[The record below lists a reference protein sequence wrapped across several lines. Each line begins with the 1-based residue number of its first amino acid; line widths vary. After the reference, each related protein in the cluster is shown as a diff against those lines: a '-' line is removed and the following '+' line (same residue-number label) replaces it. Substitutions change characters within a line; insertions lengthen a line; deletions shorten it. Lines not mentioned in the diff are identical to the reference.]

1 MKKTPN
7 APELFA
13 GLDIGTKKTAVL
25 VAEKTPQGNERHIIG
40 VGKARTRG
48 IKKGK
53 ILEPEAVIESIRNA
67 LDDVEEMI
75 GLHVESAYLCTG
87 THPLHT
93 FRCDGALELG
103 DSQDTITINDVRKVI
118 KTALSAAKPEAGD
131 MILHAYP
138 LDYRIDGEIETADP
152 VGLKG
157 SHLKVGLLC
166 LSVPERDIRLAVQCA
181 EKAGLRI
188 RGIVHKTIASA
199 FGAFQ
204 DEDFDKGA
212 LSVDAGGG
220 TTSFAVVFQGRPLH
234 AGIVPIGGDHIT
246 NDLTYVLK
254 LPPSKAEML
263 KRLIAVD
270 EPEENWDDELEF
282 DIKGEPYVCT
292 VGEILDVER
301 PRIAELL
308 LDLVRAEIEQ
318 NTSVKMP
325 SRIVLSGGVGKTQ
338 GITDYLEDLLESP
351 VRHGKPVTSD
361 AMPPDRNGIE
371 YTTVAGILRY
381 VQMKEEFPYRFIDPQ
396 GKDGVPKPPDR
407 DFFESQTAREIKK
420 IRSSRDYT
428 TPVRDL
434 FDAFKKTLK
443 ELF

>member
-1 MKKTPN
+1 MKKTTN

-25 VAEKTPQGNERHIIG
+25 VAEKTPQGSERHIIG

-53 ILEPEAVIESIRNA
+53 ILEPEAVIESIRSA

-75 GLHVESAYLCTG
+75 GLHVGSAYLCTG
-87 THPLHT
+87 THPLRT
-93 FRCDGALELG
+93 FRCEGALELG
-103 DSQDTITINDVRKVI
+103 DSQDTIMLTDVRKVI
-118 KTALSAAKPEAGD
+118 ETALAAAKPEEGD

-152 VGLKG
+152 VGRKG
-157 SHLKVGLLC
+157 SHLEVRLLC
-166 LSVPERDIRLAVQCA
+166 LSVPETDIRLAVQCA
-181 EKAGLRI
+181 EKAGLHI
-188 RGIVHKTIASA
+188 RGIVHKTVASA

-212 LSVDAGGG
+212 LSVDSGGG
-220 TTSFAVVFQGRPLH
+220 TTSFAVVFQGKPLH
-234 AGIVPIGGDHIT
+234 AGIFPIGGDHIT

-270 EPEENWDDELEF
+270 ESEENWDDELEF

-301 PRIAELL
+301 PRIAELW
-308 LDLVRAEIEQ
+308 LDLVRTEIER
-318 NTSVKMP
+318 NTAGKMP

-338 GITDYLEDLLESP
+338 GMADYLKDLLDAP
-351 VRHGKPVTSD
+351 VRPGKPVTSD

-371 YTTVAGILRY
+371 FTTVAGILRY
-381 VQMKEEFPYRFIDPQ
+381 VQMKEKFPYRFIDPQ

-407 DFFESQTAREIKK
+407 DFFESKTVRKIKK
-420 IRSSRDYT
+420 IRSNRDYT
-428 TPVRDL
+428 APVRNL
-434 FDAFKKTLK
+434 LDAFKKTLK

>member
-7 APELFA
+7 VPELFA

-25 VAEKTPQGNERHIIG
+25 VAEKTPQGKAMHIIG

-53 ILEPEAVIESIRNA
+53 ILEPEAVIESIRSA
-67 LDDVEEMI
+67 LDDVEDMI
-75 GLHVESAYLCTG
+75 GLHVGSAYLCTG
-87 THPLHT
+87 THPLRT

-103 DSQDTITINDVRKVI
+103 DSQDTITISDVRKVI
-118 KTALSAAKPEAGD
+118 GTALASTKPEEGD

-138 LDYRIDGEIETADP
+138 LDYRIDGKTDTTDP
-152 VGLKG
+152 VGRKG
-157 SHLKVGLLC
+157 SHLEVRLLC
-166 LSVPERDIRLAVQCA
+166 LSVPERDVRLAVQCA
-181 EKAGLRI
+181 EKAGLHI
-188 RGIVHKTIASA
+188 RGIVHKTVASA

-212 LSVDAGGG
+212 LSVDSGGG
-220 TTSFAVVFQGRPLH
+220 TTSFAVVFQGKPLH
-234 AGIVPIGGDHIT
+234 AGIFPIGGDHIT

-270 EPEENWDDELEF
+270 ESEENWDDELEF

-301 PRIAELL
+301 PRIAELW
-308 LDLVRAEIEQ
+308 LDLVRAEIER
-318 NTSVKMP
+318 NTAGKMP
-325 SRIVLSGGVGKTQ
+325 PRIVLSGGVGKTQ
-338 GITDYLEDLLESP
+338 GMVDYLKELLGTP
-351 VRHGKPVTSD
+351 IRPGKPVTSE

-371 YTTVAGILRY
+371 FTTVAGILRY
-381 VQMKEEFPYRFIDPQ
+381 VEMKEKFLYRFIDPQ
-396 GKDGVPKPPDR
+396 GRDGVLKPPDR
-407 DFFESQTAREIKK
+407 AFFESQTTREIKK
-420 IRSSRDYT
+420 IRSKRDYT
-428 TPVRDL
+428 APVRNL
-434 FDAFKKTLK
+434 LEAFKKTLK

>member
-1 MKKTPN
+1 MKKTTN
-7 APELFA
+7 VPELFA

-25 VAEKTPQGNERHIIG
+25 VAEKTPQGKERHIIG

-53 ILEPEAVIESIRNA
+53 IREPEAVIESIRSA

-75 GLHVESAYLCTG
+75 GLHVGSTYLCTG

-103 DSQDTITINDVRKVI
+103 DSRDTITITDVRKVI
-118 KTALSAAKPEAGD
+118 GTALAGAKPEEGD

-138 LDYRIDGEIETADP
+138 LNYRIDGKTETADP
-152 VGLKG
+152 VGQNG
-157 SHLKVGLLC
+157 SHLEVRLLC
-166 LSVPERDIRLAVQCA
+166 LSVPESDIRMAVQCA
-181 EKAGLRI
+181 EKAGLHI
-188 RGIVHKTIASA
+188 KGIVHKTIASA
-199 FGAFQ
+199 FGALQ

-212 LSVDAGGG
+212 LSVDSGGG
-220 TTSFAVVFQGRPLH
+220 TTSFAVFFHGKPLH
-234 AGIVPIGGDHIT
+234 AGIFPIGGDHIT

-263 KRLIAVD
+263 KRLIAVN

-301 PRIAELL
+301 PRIAELW
-308 LDLVRAEIEQ
+308 LDLVRAEIER
-318 NTSVKMP
+318 NTAGKMP
-325 SRIVLSGGVGKTQ
+325 PRIVLSGGVGKTQ
-338 GITDYLEDLLESP
+338 GIADYLKDLLGAP
-351 VRHGKPVTSD
+351 VRPGKPVTSD

-371 YTTVAGILRY
+371 FTTVAGILRY
-381 VQMKEEFPYRFIDPQ
+381 VEMKERFPYRLIDPQ
-396 GKDGVPKPPDR
+396 GKDGMPRLSDR
-407 DFFESQTAREIKK
+407 DFFDSQTAREIKK
-420 IRSSRDYT
+420 IRSNRDYT
-428 TPVRDL
+428 APVRNL
-434 FDAFKKTLK
+434 LDAFKKTLK